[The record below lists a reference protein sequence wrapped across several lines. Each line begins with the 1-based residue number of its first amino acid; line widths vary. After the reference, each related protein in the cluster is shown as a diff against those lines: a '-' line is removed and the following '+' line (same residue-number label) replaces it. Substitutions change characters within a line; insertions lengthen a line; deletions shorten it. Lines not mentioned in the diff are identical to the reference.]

1 MGSIPVPV
9 SGAALEDQQKWGER
23 GSITTPVREEMCYPP
38 WGCFRYGVKTR
49 SVLIDRPDWLSLLCL
64 GLLTETEVLL
74 VCDKSVCKGK
84 LEVRDERRK
93 SVLQV
98 W

>member
-1 MGSIPVPV
+1 MPV
-9 SGAALEDQQKWGER
+9 SGAAVEDQQKWGKT
-23 GSITTPVREEMCYPP
+23 GSITPTVRDALPT
-38 WGCFRYGVKTR
+38 FRYGVKTR
-49 SVLIDRPDWLSLLCL
+49 SVLIDRPAWLSLLYL
-64 GLLTETEVLL
+64 DLPTETEVL
-74 VCDKSVCKGK
+74 CDKSVCKGK